1 LATADFLARVMLV
14 WDLLAAGSMLA
25 LLVLVLVAALDS
37 IATELRRAVGRRI
50 GTVDAP
56 ASTSYQHMLI
66 WAILPI
72 RVWYVSLIWASAVT
86 SVIRWA
92 HVEYLL
98 DRFGH
103 VSAARR
109 HSYCPQ
115 RRQV

>member
-1 LATADFLARVMLV
+1 
-14 WDLLAAGSMLA
+14 
-25 LLVLVLVAALDS
+25 
-37 IATELRRAVGRRI
+37 
-50 GTVDAP
+50 
-56 ASTSYQHMLI
+56 MLI

-72 RVWYVSLIWASAVT
+72 GVWYVSLIWASAVP

-103 VSAARR
+103 VLAARR